1 MGQVEF
7 LCQEHWVNEEQ
18 VFGRKVQWFM
28 GICVCDR
35 VHEEAGVNLRR
46 HSQESSTLLWNSSL
60 SGLNG

>member
-1 MGQVEF
+1 MKNRF
-7 LCQEHWVNEEQ
+7 LAGKSSGSW
-18 VFGRKVQWFM
+18 

-46 HSQESSTLLWNSSL
+46 HSQESSTLLWDSSL